1 MTSEWA
7 ALAKNIA
14 CTLVLFIL
22 LASLATAVS
31 TGSMSDLDSLVR
43 NGVHQGE
50 SPALTAFMSALTHL
64 GSVSVLAVLSVIGFA
79 GFRMSGR
86 RGSAS
91 ALAWA
96 MGGAVLLENGLKYA
110 FQRARPE
117 PFFGIVAPETYSF
130 PSGHALFSACFYGA
144 IAWVLA
150 AEVGSRLARTAIWTG
165 AIALIAAIGFS
176 RVYLGV
182 HYPTDVLGGYLTAA
196 FWISAVCLWDGP
208 GRD

>member
-1 MTSEWA
+1 MTEERAS
-7 ALAKNIA
+7 AKNIA
-14 CTLVLFIL
+14 RTLVLLAL
-22 LASLATAVS
+22 LACLAAAVA
-31 TGSMSDLDSLVR
+31 TGATSDLDSLVR
-43 NGVHQGE
+43 NGVHQGA
-50 SPALTAFMSALTHL
+50 SPALTALMSALTHL
-64 GSVSVLAVLSVIGFA
+64 GSMSVLAVLFVVGFA

-86 RGSAS
+86 RSSAWV
-91 ALAWA
+91 LAWA
-96 MGGAVLLENGLKYA
+96 MGGAILLENGLKYA

-117 PFFGIVAPETYSF
+117 PFFGVVAPETYSF

-150 AEVGSRLARTAIWTG
+150 AEVGSRPARAAIWTG

-182 HYPTDVLGGYLTAA
+182 HYPSDVLGGYLTAA
-196 FWISAVCLWDGP
+196 FWISAVSLWDGP